1 MSLSRRQFLAAA
13 AGPPAAICLGA
24 SLSSCTTAPRP
35 DAPPSPGRPGGP
47 GSASSPGSPTAGEH
61 ARIGDFALGPP
72 VGDGSTSVAR
82 PQPHQPEVHRLEP
95 GERPPQFV
103 VFSWD
108 GSSALAPD
116 NLARFRR
123 VAARNHAAMT
133 FFLTGIY
140 LVPESRRRVYDPPG
154 HKRGASAIS
163 FMSADTVHRTIKEVG
178 EAWVEGNEI
187 GTHFNGHF
195 CGRGGAATWSRG
207 EWRQELD
214 EVEKFVTRWRTITG
228 FDDLP
233 PLPFEFSDIV
243 GGRTP
248 CLEGRRRLL
257 PVARSLG
264 WRYDS
269 SGTRSATWP
278 ARDRYG
284 LWNLSMHPVPFGRH
298 RSILPMDYNFLVN
311 QHGGDTAKNRRRW
324 RHQVEGSLLSGL
336 EQSLHGNRAPL
347 IIGNHFSPWRHG
359 IYLDAIENTID
370 RFAGIGGVRLVSFRQ
385 LVDWLDAQD
394 RSVLR
399 RLQRLPGRF

>member
-1 MSLSRRQFLAAA
+1 MSLSRRQFLAVV
-13 AGPPAAICLGA
+13 AGPPAAVCLA
-24 SLSSCTTAPRP
+24 ATASSCTTSPRP
-35 DAPPSPGRPGGP
+35 EAPPAPPSGAGP
-47 GSASSPGSPTAGEH
+47 APTTSEDYG
-61 ARIGDFALGPP
+61 RIGAHRLGPP

-82 PQPHQPEVHRLEP
+82 PQPNQPAIHVLEP

-140 LVPESRRRVYDPPG
+140 LVPERRRKVYDPPG
-154 HKRGASAIS
+154 HRRGASAIS
-163 FMSADTVHRTIKEVG
+163 FMSAATVHRTIKEIG
-178 EAWVEGNEI
+178 QAWVEGNEI

-195 CGRGGAATWSRG
+195 CGRRGAATWSRSD
-207 EWRQELD
+207 WRQELE

-248 CLEGRRRLL
+248 CLEGRERLL

-269 SGTRSATWP
+269 SGTRTATWP
-278 ARDRYG
+278 RRDSSG
-284 LWNLSMHPVPFGRH
+284 LWNFSMHPVPFGRH

-311 QHGGDTAKNRRRW
+311 QHGRNTAKNRRRW
-324 RHQVEGSLLSGL
+324 RRQMEKSLLAGL
-336 EQSLHGNRAPL
+336 KQSLHGNRAPL
-347 IIGNHFSPWRHG
+347 VIGNHFSPWRHG
-359 IYLDAIENTID
+359 IYLDA
-370 RFAGIGGVRLVSFRQ
+370 
-385 LVDWLDAQD
+385 
-394 RSVLR
+394 
-399 RLQRLPGRF
+399 